1 MVSVQDSVI
10 SDRTQIRILYDQIR
24 AERIWIQD

>member
-24 AERIWIQD
+24 AERIRIQG